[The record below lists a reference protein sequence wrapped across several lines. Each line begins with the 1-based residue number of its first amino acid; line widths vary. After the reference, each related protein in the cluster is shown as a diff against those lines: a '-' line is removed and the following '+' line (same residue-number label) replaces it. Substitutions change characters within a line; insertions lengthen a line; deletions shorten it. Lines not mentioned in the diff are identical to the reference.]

1 MQKVVD
7 RPAPQRAWSVRRHSG
22 RGDGPTVTIMGMTL
36 GQNAREAVNSSSIL
50 DFFGRVAYLKSKL
63 TMLQSMFR
71 TSCAPKVEYRT
82 RIGQWRARFDPECGP
97 GCDGGAKSSILE
109 GAGRYSDFL
118 PVSGLPVFAL
128 NIWWALERVLVQWHC
143 LFGLPASFF
152 VVIETYWVLV
162 LA

>member
-1 MQKVVD
+1 MIGGGPDPISIPWGGHGV
-7 RPAPQRAWSVRRHSG
+7 RPPWVYAKGGRPPRAPTRMVGPSPFRPWRRPDG
-22 RGDGPTVTIMGMTL
+22 RRYGH
-36 GQNAREAVNSSSIL
+36 
-50 DFFGRVAYLKSKL
+50 
-63 TMLQSMFR
+63 
-71 TSCAPKVEYRT
+71 
-82 RIGQWRARFDPECGP
+82 DPECGP